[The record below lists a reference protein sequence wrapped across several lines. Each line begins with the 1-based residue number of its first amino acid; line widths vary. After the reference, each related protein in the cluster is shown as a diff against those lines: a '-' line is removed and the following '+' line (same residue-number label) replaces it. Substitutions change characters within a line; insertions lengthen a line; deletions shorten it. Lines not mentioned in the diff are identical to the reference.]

1 MGLETILHL
10 RQGTHIWGPERGIL
24 QLAEHLPAYGFLVEV
39 VVLRRRVAGYGDPPF
54 GAHPL
59 VVQMREKGCQAEE
72 WDAAWR
78 AMPGLVRNLARQL
91 RTGRYAVLHTHEYKT
106 TLLGGIAARRARGVH
121 WLATDHAL
129 FTADSLRKRLYRALE
144 VMALRRAEC
153 VIVPSEFQKRRLLRE
168 GMPKERITVIP
179 NGVDVASL
187 RSQAADRRA
196 TRRALGVADGTP
208 VLLTVGRLEP
218 EKGHRYLLRALPRL
232 LAAHPR
238 LRLWLAGEGS
248 LCEALRREAARLG
261 LADAVD
267 FLGYRADVPSLL
279 AACDLLVVPSLE
291 ESFCRALLEAM
302 ALGRPVVAARVGGIP
317 EVAVE
322 GETAWLVP
330 PADPEALAETIAEA
344 LARPEEAARRGEAG
358 ARRAREC
365 FQISAMVAGFAQVY
379 QRVLA
384 SPV

>member
-1 MGLETILHL
+1 
-10 RQGTHIWGPERGIL
+10 
-24 QLAEHLPAYGFLVEV
+24 
-39 VVLRRRVAGYGDPPF
+39 
-54 GAHPL
+54 
-59 VVQMREKGCQAEE
+59 
-72 WDAAWR
+72 
-78 AMPGLVRNLARQL
+78 
-91 RTGRYAVLHTHEYKT
+91 
-106 TLLGGIAARRARGVH
+106 
-121 WLATDHAL
+121 
-129 FTADSLRKRLYRALE
+129 
-144 VMALRRAEC
+144 
-153 VIVPSEFQKRRLLRE
+153 
-168 GMPKERITVIP
+168 
-179 NGVDVASL
+179 
-187 RSQAADRRA
+187 
-196 TRRALGVADGTP
+196 LGVADGTP
-208 VLLTVGRLEP
+208 VLLTAGRLEP

-291 ESFCRALLEAM
+291 ESFCLTLLEAM

-330 PADPEALAETIAEA
+330 PADPEALAEAVADA

-358 ARRAREC
+358 ARRARER

-384 SPV
+384 SPA